1 MREKQ
6 NKRDRQ
12 GIQGM
17 QDKQDRQGI
26 QGMQNIQDR
35 QNRLSADTAAGGEE
49 AEAYTVLRSGRR
61 TLALQV
67 TEGGEVRV
75 RAPYRASARQIEAF
89 VGRHRD
95 WIAKQRK
102 RLARLEENTVWYTD
116 AERAVWIER
125 AREQIPKRVSY
136 FAQRMGVDYGRIT
149 IREQKTRWGSCSSR
163 GSLNFNWKLMLMPEA
178 VLDYVVVHELAHRRE
193 MNHSAA
199 FWSVVQAELPDYR
212 ERRKILSE
220 VRIAKAGE
228 QTAEGARSV

>member
-17 QDKQDRQGI
+17 QGK
-26 QGMQNIQDR
+26 QDR

-75 RAPYRASARQIEAF
+75 RAPYRASARQIETF